1 MIRLALFVA
10 YALFAHL
17 SVLGDSAALELASL
31 TSLCAGLLYP
41 RLRQHQLGA
50 WLALAGFAAALALLS
65 LSAGSRYLL
74 YLPSVVLPSLALF
87 GFARSLLPGHTAVV
101 SEVAAVAY
109 GASLPPV
116 LVRYTRGVTWLW
128 TLVIGAVLALDL
140 YLIFAAPREAWSEF
154 ANFYIYLSLAAVFLL
169 EYLYRRWRFR
179 DMQQPGFVDYLR
191 LLAQQRPGLA

>member
-1 MIRLALFVA
+1 LVRLALFVA
-10 YALFAHL
+10 YAVFAHL

-31 TSLCAGLLYP
+31 TSLSAGLLYP
-41 RLRQHQLGA
+41 RLRQGRLGA
-50 WLALAGFAAALALLS
+50 WLALGGIAAALALLS
-65 LSAGSRYLL
+65 VSAGGRYIL

-87 GFARSLLPGHTAVV
+87 GFVRSLLPGHTAIV
-101 SEVAAVAY
+101 SEIAAVAH
-109 GASLPPV
+109 GPLPPV

-128 TLVIGAVLALDL
+128 TLVIGVVLALDL
-140 YLIFAAPREAWSEF
+140 YLIFAAPRQAWSEF

-179 DMQQPGFVDYLR
+179 HMRQPGFVDYLR